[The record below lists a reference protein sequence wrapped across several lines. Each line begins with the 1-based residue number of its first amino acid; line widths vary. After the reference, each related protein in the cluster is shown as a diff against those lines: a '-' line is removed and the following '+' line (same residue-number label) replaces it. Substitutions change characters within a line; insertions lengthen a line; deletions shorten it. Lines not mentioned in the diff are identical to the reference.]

1 MADNRKPRG
10 TVASAAEATVASSIA
25 RSKPKAAKFVPPQVA
40 ELPPVL
46 AAEPVVA
53 AALAEPVAVVEAT
66 PEHVSP
72 APEAVAAAPEPI
84 ALAPEPVAAEL
95 AAVVAE
101 PVITNE
107 APAPTPEPKKVF
119 SMNETMTNMQNGAA
133 DAIKTGT
140 ENAVSQGKATLEQ
153 MTAKSKEAIETGMKS
168 LDEMSAMARGNVEA
182 LLASTK
188 AATTGLETIAHQVAD
203 FSRKSFEETTAAAR
217 AMTTV
222 KTPNELMQLQN
233 DFAKTQFDAAI
244 SEMSK
249 LSETLVKLAGEV
261 FEPVQNR
268 VAVATDKIKTVAATT
283 FNR

>member
-1 MADNRKPRG
+1 MADNRKPRNQ
-10 TVASAAEATVASSIA
+10 AAPAAGPAIAPAIA
-25 RSKPKAAKFVPPQVA
+25 RSKPKAPKFVPPVA

-46 AAEPVVA
+46 AAAPVV
-53 AALAEPVAVVEAT
+53 
-66 PEHVSP
+66 
-72 APEAVAAAPEPI
+72 
-84 ALAPEPVAAEL
+84 

-101 PVITNE
+101 PVAAIDAPKPVETVAEAVATAPEPVATAHESVAVATAPVAPEPVITE

-119 SMNETMTNMQNGAA
+119 PMNETMTNMQNGAA

-140 ENAVSQGKATLEQ
+140 ENAMSQGKAALEQ
-153 MTAKSKEAIETGMKS
+153 VTAKSKEAIETGMKS
-168 LDEMSAMARGNVEA
+168 LDEMTAMARGNVEA

-188 AATTGLETIAHQVAD
+188 AATTGLESIAHQVAD

-268 VAVATDKIKTVAATT
+268 VAVATDKLKTAAATT

>member
-1 MADNRKPRG
+1 MAEDSKLRG
-10 TVASAAEATVASSIA
+10 KGSAVVADVSPAIA
-25 RSKPKAAKFVPPQVA
+25 RPKPKAAKFVPAVIG
-40 ELPPVL
+40 EMPPAL
-46 AAEPVVA
+46 AAKPMVA
-53 AALAEPVAVVEAT
+53 AAAAVPVAVDT
-66 PEHVSP
+66 PVAPP
-72 APEAVAAAPEPI
+72 APVPAAPIIAAAIVQPT
-84 ALAPEPVAAEL
+84 ALPTTTETP
-95 AAVVAE
+95 
-101 PVITNE
+101 T
-107 APAPTPEPKKVF
+107 PTPEPKKDF
-119 SMNETMTNMQNGAA
+119 AMNETMTNMQTGAA
-133 DAIKTGT
+133 DAIKSGA
-140 ENAVSQGKATLEQ
+140 ENAMSQGKATLEQ
-153 MTAKSKEAIETGMKS
+153 MTAKSKDAVEQGMKS
-168 LDEMSAMARGNVEA
+168 LDEMTTMARGNVEA

-188 AATTGLETIAHQVAD
+188 AATSGLEAIAHQVAD

-268 VAVATDKIKTVAATT
+268 VAVATDKLKTAAATT